1 MFENIIG
8 QDKATSLLRSELEN
22 RALPGSL
29 LIHGEPFSG
38 KLSTALEIARILSC
52 TEDATWSCRCR
63 SCELHRVLAHPGT
76 LLLGSRSFGAE
87 IAASADVLR
96 RLRNTPSRYL
106 YVRAVRKLLRRC
118 DAHLWE
124 GADARMRSA
133 FAVGAEIEES
143 LAAVEP
149 GGSLPEGQALERL
162 LDTVS
167 EKARQLAAA
176 LPRDN
181 TPIGVIRKASFWVRL
196 SSSAQART
204 IVIENADRM
213 VDASRNSLLKLL
225 EEPPERLHIILL
237 TTNVHAVIPTI
248 LSRVRR
254 YRLEAR
260 DEKSSREVLARVFR
274 ADTGA
279 FGSLA
284 AYFLSWER
292 VSGDQTGG
300 LADLFL
306 AAASS
311 RAQDER
317 PLLALYDKCQ
327 KESALDTGAYFRE
340 FARVLVERMR
350 VRWKAGG
357 GGGQASIEEWNR
369 IVQDAAAE
377 QALMSLQPALV
388 LQSTLYRMRDVAA

>member
-1 MFENIIG
+1 VFENIIG

-52 TEDATWSCRCR
+52 TEDAAWSCRCR
-63 SCELHRVLAHPGT
+63 SCGLHRVLAHPGT

-96 RLRNTPSRYL
+96 RLRNTASRYL
-106 YVRAVRKLLRRC
+106 FVRAVRKLLRRC

-143 LAAVEP
+143 LAVVEP
-149 GGSLPEGQALERL
+149 GGSLPEGPALERL

-167 EKARQLAAA
+167 EKARHVAAA

-181 TPIGVIRKASFWVRL
+181 TPIGVVRKATYWVRL

-225 EEPPERLHIILL
+225 EEPPEKLHIILL
-237 TTNVHAVIPTI
+237 TTNVRAVIPTI

-274 ADTGA
+274 ADPA
-279 FGSLA
+279 FNSLA
-284 AYFLSWER
+284 AYFLSWEK

-317 PLLALYDKCQ
+317 PVLALYDKCQ

>member
-8 QDKATSLLRSELEN
+8 QDRAISLLRQELEN
-22 RALPGSL
+22 RELPRSI

-38 KLSTALEIARILSC
+38 KLSTALEIARALSC
-52 TEDATWSCRCR
+52 AEKAAWTCRCR

-96 RLRNTPSRYL
+96 RNGSAASRYL
-106 YVRAVRKLLRRC
+106 FVRAVRKLLRRC

-124 GADARMRSA
+124 GADAKMRSA
-133 FAVGAEIEES
+133 FAVGSEIEEY
-143 LAAVEP
+143 LALVEP
-149 GGSLPEGQALERL
+149 GGALPEGAGLDGLLEAVA
-162 LDTVS
+162 D
-167 EKARQLAAA
+167 KARQVAAA

-181 TPIGVIRKASFWVRL
+181 TPISVIRRASSWARL

-204 IVIENADRM
+204 IIIENADRM
-213 VDASRNSLLKLL
+213 VEASRNSILKLL
-225 EEPPERLHIILL
+225 EEPPESLHIVLL
-237 TTNVHAVIPTI
+237 TTNARGIIPTI

-260 DEKSSREVLARVFR
+260 DEASSAEVLTRVFR
-274 ADTGA
+274 ADTGV
-279 FGSLA
+279 FGSLG

-306 AAASS
+306 GAASS
-311 RAQDER
+311 RTLDER
-317 PLLALYDKCQ
+317 PLFAQYDKCQ
-327 KESALDTGAYFRE
+327 RDSALDPGAYFRE
-340 FARVLVERMR
+340 FARTLVERMR
-350 VRWKAGG
+350 LRWKAGEG
-357 GGGQASIEEWNR
+357 GGMPVEAWNR

-377 QALMSLQPALV
+377 QALYSLQPALV
-388 LQSTLYRMRDVAA
+388 LQSALYRMRDVAA